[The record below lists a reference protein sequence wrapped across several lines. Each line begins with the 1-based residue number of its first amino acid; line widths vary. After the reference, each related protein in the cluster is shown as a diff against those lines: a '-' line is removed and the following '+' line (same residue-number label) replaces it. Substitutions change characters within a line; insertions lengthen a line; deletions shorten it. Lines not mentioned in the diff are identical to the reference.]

1 MLMYLYCP
9 TWYSSPGLDLATS
22 MHAFPIPIA
31 NLECYGGRVLGRLR
45 GVRPC
50 LCLKWGGHDAAV
62 RKVCL
67 FWVAGWVPAV
77 PARHEWLD
85 HPPD

>member
-45 GVRPC
+45 GVVQTP
-50 LCLKWGGHDAAV
+50 DAVLEMGRACSLEFIS
-62 RKVCL
+62 R
-67 FWVAGWVPAV
+67 FIS
-77 PARHEWLD
+77 
-85 HPPD
+85 